1 MWNKY
6 YIAANLK
13 DALDL
18 LELNPASSR
27 LIAGSTDLILEI
39 KRGAHPNIDT
49 LIDISRIPG
58 FNSIHLD
65 QHGAIHIGGMVTHN
79 MIAGSTVIRE
89 KAICLAQASWQVGS
103 PQIRNRGTIAGNIIT
118 ASPANDTIPALIS
131 LGATA
136 LLISNNGERTIK
148 IEDLFTGVRK
158 TVLQSNEIL
167 KEIII
172 PPHLDQF
179 KSTFYKYALRNAQ
192 AISLVNTAIS
202 VETNEDDIITKAI
215 IAVGAVAP
223 IVIRV
228 HKLEQKITGKNLKD
242 MPGFDFSSV
251 VEEIR
256 PISDIRSSDVYREE
270 MVIAILNRS
279 FEALADLNGNNGM
292 PNNPITLSVQKEGSP
307 RNISETYCVDNQN
320 PILTTINGQQYE
332 FTNAH
337 RKSLLDLIRED
348 AGLIGSKEGCAE
360 GECGA
365 CTVHMDGEAVMS
377 CLVPAPRAHMA
388 EILTIEGV
396 SDENHLHPVQEAFI
410 SEGAVQCGYCTPGFV
425 MSAVKLL
432 EERDNPD
439 ENAIKEA
446 LTGNLCRCT
455 GYYKIIRAV
464 ELAAARGNHD
474 KT

>member
-1 MWNKY
+1 MWNQY
-6 YIAANLK
+6 FIAANLT

-18 LELNPASSR
+18 LEKEPKNSR
-27 LIAGSTDLILEI
+27 IIAGSTDLILEI
-39 KRGAHPNIDT
+39 KRGLHPEIDT
-49 LIDISRIPG
+49 LIDISRIAG
-58 FNSIHLD
+58 LNAINVD
-65 QHGAIHIGGMVTHN
+65 NNGVIHIGALATHN
-79 MIAGSTVIRE
+79 DIAISPVIR
-89 KAICLAQASWQVGS
+89 ARALCLAEASWQVGS

-131 LGATA
+131 LDASA
-136 LLISNNGERTIK
+136 VLISTNGERSIK
-148 IEDLFTGVRK
+148 VEELFTGVRK
-158 TVLQSNEIL
+158 TVLKSNEIL

-172 PPHLDQF
+172 PQQSNYQR
-179 KSTFYKYALRNAQ
+179 STFYKYALRNAQ
-192 AISLVNTAIS
+192 AISLVNAAIAI
-202 VETNEDDIITKAI
+202 ETNENDIITKAR

-223 IVIRV
+223 TVIRMPN
-228 HKLEQKITGKNLKD
+228 LEERVIGTALTHSAD
-242 MPGFDFSSV
+242 LDFSSLI
-251 VEEIR
+251 EEIQ
-256 PISDIRSSDVYREE
+256 PISDIRSSEQYRQE
-270 MVIAILNRS
+270 MVKIILKRS
-279 FEALADLNGNNGM
+279 FEVLASQNGNNGI
-292 PNNPITLSVQKEGSP
+292 PENPITLSVEKNRSP
-307 RNISETYCVDNQN
+307 LSISSTYCVDSNN
-320 PILTTINGQQYE
+320 PIITTINGRSYQ

-337 RKSLLDLIRED
+337 RKSLLDLIRDD

-365 CTVHMDGEAVMS
+365 CTVHMDGKAVMS

-388 EILTIEGV
+388 EIITIEGV
-396 SDENHLHPVQEAFI
+396 SDEHHLHPVQEAFI

-432 EERDNPD
+432 EERENPD

-464 ELAAARGNHD
+464 ETAAARGKHA